1 MQCVCYMLESKKHVC
16 KGTLEGGMNMR
27 KRFLSLAIILVMAII
42 WMPVTVMAEGDAS
55 TPVIPMVTINGNDR
69 VCRTQDYTF
78 SFTLPTGVENPSV
91 GYEFSKMGSDVEL
104 KKQGEVC
111 TGVVRSSWY
120 CADETSFKVVIYANV
135 NNANTTVAE
144 KTITIQNE
152 HSGGYA
158 SCIEKAECEVCGQL
172 YGDVDPYV
180 HTQLQLVEAKEATAD
195 TEGNIEYWY
204 CTGCQKCYLDEG
216 TEKRN

>member
-1 MQCVCYMLESKKHVC
+1 
-16 KGTLEGGMNMR
+16 MR
-27 KRFLSLAIILVMAII
+27 KRVLSLVIVLVMAIL
-42 WMPVTVMAEGDAS
+42 WMQVTVMAEEDAP
-55 TPVIPMVTINGNDR
+55 TPVIPTVTINGNDR

-78 SFTLPTGVENPSV
+78 SFTLPEECENPSV

-104 KKQGEVC
+104 KKQGEVY
-111 TGVVRSSWY
+111 TGIVRSSWY
-120 CADETSFKVVIYANV
+120 CSDEDSFKVVIYANV
-135 NNANTTVAE
+135 NNANAIVAE

-158 SCIEKAECEVCGQL
+158 SCIEKAECEVCGQP
-172 YGDVDPYV
+172 YGDVDLHA
-180 HTQLQLVEAKEATAD
+180 HTQLQLVEAKDATPD

-216 TEKRN
+216 TEKERRYGTEEA